1 MKKLFLGLLSLSLLL
16 GLTACGSGSSTT
28 SSSPNANSSPSK
40 AESAKASDSAK
51 DPKETYDLTGKTL
64 YLFCTSGSSGI
75 EQSLSDLHALYPD
88 LNLADGQRFAAAAS
102 DEEISS
108 WIETHQ

>member
-51 DPKETYDLTGKTL
+51 DPKETYDLTGKR
-64 YLFCTSGSSGI
+64 YICSVPPEVAVSSR
-75 EQSLSDLHALYPD
+75 A
-88 LNLADGQRFAAAAS
+88 
-102 DEEISS
+102 
-108 WIETHQ
+108 

>member
-28 SSSPNANSSPSK
+28 SSSPNA
-40 AESAKASDSAK
+40 
-51 DPKETYDLTGKTL
+51 L

-88 LNLADGQRFAAAAS
+88 LNLADGQRFAADAS